1 MSMNMTVAN
10 WKLVIQV
17 RPVAA
22 HRDDE
27 PSAALVRQARRREL
41 DAQVAHTRRQAHTR
55 WMLLGG
61 AQVR

>member
-22 HRDDE
+22 HRADE
-27 PSAALVRQARRREL
+27 PTIALIRQVRRREL
-41 DAQVAHTRRQAHTR
+41 DAQVAHTRRQAHAQ

-61 AQVR
+61 AQAR

>member
-17 RPVAA
+17 RPLTVQ
-22 HRDDE
+22 HDE
-27 PSAALVRQARRREL
+27 PTAILARQARRREL
-41 DAQVAHTRRQAHTR
+41 DAQVAHTRREAHAQ

-61 AQVR
+61 GQGR